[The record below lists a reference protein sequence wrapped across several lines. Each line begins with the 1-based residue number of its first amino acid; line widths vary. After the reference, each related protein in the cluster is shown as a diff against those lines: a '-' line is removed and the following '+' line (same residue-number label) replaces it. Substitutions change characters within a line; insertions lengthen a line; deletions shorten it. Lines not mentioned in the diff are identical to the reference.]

1 MRTTFREVWVVDFE
15 FTAPAGERPTP
26 LCMVA
31 HEVLSGRQLRLWADA
46 LAEGPPFDLGH
57 DVLYVAYYAP
67 AEMQCHL
74 ALGWPLPACVLDLY
88 AEFRV
93 KTNGKTLTNGRGLLG
108 AMAYFGLD
116 AMAANEKA
124 DMRELAMRGGPY
136 TEGERQALLE
146 YCATDVV
153 STERLLSAMLP
164 DAADTL
170 PLARSLLRG
179 RYSKAVAHM
188 QHHGIPI
195 DTATLGRL
203 RMHWS
208 ALRGALI
215 TDVDQ
220 DFDVYDGSTFKIARF
235 EAYLQRQGWTWP
247 TTPTGRL
254 KLNDDTFKEQTKAYP
269 ALLPLRDLRRTLGQL
284 RLDGLAV
291 GADGRNR
298 CMLSMF
304 QSITGRNQPSTTQ
317 FIFGLSAWLRALIQ
331 PAPGWGLAYIDWSQQ
346 EFGIAAALSGDAR
359 MQEAYE
365 SGDPYLSFA
374 KQAGAVP
381 AQATKHSHAA
391 QREQFKAC
399 VLAVQ
404 YGMGAEGLA
413 LRIGQ
418 PVPYA
423 QELLRLHR
431 RTYARFWAWNDG
443 VRDYA
448 LTQGKLWT
456 AFGWPLYVGGSPNVR
471 SLCNFPMQANGAEM
485 LRLACCLGTEA
496 GIRVIAP
503 VHDAVLIEAPL
514 DELDHVAG
522 QMQGLMREASLAVLG
537 DTFALQSDVTY
548 IRAPGRYLTERGEAM
563 WQRVGNLL
571 ERLEADAPTVSLLT
585 MEAV

>member
-1 MRTTFREVWVVDFE
+1 
-15 FTAPAGERPTP
+15 
-26 LCMVA
+26 MVA
-31 HEVLSGRQLRLWADA
+31 HEVLSGRQLQLWADA
-46 LAEGPPFDLGH
+46 LAEGPPFDLGA

-74 ALGWPLPACVLDLY
+74 ALGWSLPANVLDLY

-124 DMRELAMRGGPY
+124 DMRELAMRGGLY
-136 TEGERQALLE
+136 TATERQDLLE
-146 YCATDVV
+146 YCATDVL
-153 STERLLSAMLP
+153 STERLLSAMWP
-164 DAADTL
+164 EVTDTL
-170 PLARSLLRG
+170 PLARALLRG

-188 QHHGIPI
+188 QHYGIPI
-195 DTATLGRL
+195 DTATLVRL
-203 RMHWS
+203 RTHWTT
-208 ALRGALI
+208 LKDALI
-215 TDVDQ
+215 TDVDA
-220 DFDVYDGSTFKIARF
+220 DFSVYDGSTFKIAQF
-235 EAYLQRQGWTWP
+235 AAYLQRQGWAWP

-254 KLNDDTFKEQTKAYP
+254 KLDDDTFKEQVKAYP
-269 ALLPLRDLRRTLGQL
+269 ALQPLRELRRTLGQL

-346 EFGIAAALSGDAR
+346 EFGIAAALSGDVR

-381 AQATKHSHAA
+381 AEATKHSHAA

-413 LRIGQ
+413 QRIGQ

-431 RTYARFWAWNDG
+431 RTYSRFWAWSDG

-448 LTQGKLWT
+448 LTQGRLWT
-456 AFGWPLYVGGSPNVR
+456 VFGWPLYVGGSPNVR

-496 GIRVIAP
+496 GLRVIAP
-503 VHDAVLIEAPL
+503 IHDAVLIEAPL
-514 DELDHVAG
+514 EFLERDADR
-522 QMQGLMREASLAVLG
+522 MQALMREASLAVLG

-548 IRAPGRYLTERGEAM
+548 IRAPERYLTDRGEAM

-571 ERLEADAPTVSLLT
+571 RRVEAEVVPAHV
-585 MEAV
+585 MEAE